1 MEKSKYYQ
9 LTLLRNE
16 ALAEGDLELAQRYLK
31 QILALAESGQI
42 TGADY
47 MEISDD
53 TMNYG
58 SIPDRF

>member
-9 LTLLRNE
+9 LTQLRNE

-31 QILALAESGQI
+31 QILSLAESGQI

-47 MEISDD
+47 W
-53 TMNYG
+53 
-58 SIPDRF
+58 